1 VGRGRRVILVG
12 ALAAAVAIVA
22 IGCLPLAPAWRLRGT
37 RHPDGDALADAGWR
51 WSYSRWEAAR
61 LGVVAAAALG
71 LAAAGVSPA
80 LGLAAAAGP
89 SMAARLWAQA
99 ARDRSR
105 GPTMRVLVAAGAALR
120 SGVPLAE
127 ALRQGSAGCDD
138 RLARR
143 PIESAMRRFDL
154 GEPLDRALIGAA
166 RAMPAG
172 ATATAFEALSLAVS
186 ERLPIER
193 VAALLGA
200 ITDRLLFDERLAAE
214 IAARAAGART
224 QMWLLAA
231 LVPALALYLALSLP
245 ALAATLGGPFGRTI
259 LVPGAVLLEVA
270 GVVLSRRIV
279 RRAAC

>member
-1 VGRGRRVILVG
+1 
-12 ALAAAVAIVA
+12 
-22 IGCLPLAPAWRLRGT
+22 
-37 RHPDGDALADAGWR
+37 
-51 WSYSRWEAAR
+51 
-61 LGVVAAAALG
+61 
-71 LAAAGVSPA
+71 
-80 LGLAAAAGP
+80 
-89 SMAARLWAQA
+89 
-99 ARDRSR
+99 
-105 GPTMRVLVAAGAALR
+105 
-120 SGVPLAE
+120 
-127 ALRQGSAGCDD
+127 
-138 RLARR
+138 
-143 PIESAMRRFDL
+143 
-154 GEPLDRALIGAA
+154 
-166 RAMPAG
+166 MPAG